1 MTPSRITRALITY
14 CMASELVLVSIMPVF
29 AAPPYGQQAAI
40 NAATAGRIEE
50 TKKPTLGPM
59 SNAEVQGFGCLYA
72 GGAATVLGIIG
83 GSGQLVQVLTGGAA
97 VSVAP
102 LDFALAVSGTI
113 FAGFC
118 AVGALGAP
126 AVVRLWHQYY
136 DGEAVEVPK

>member
-1 MTPSRITRALITY
+1 MTPRRITRALIT
-14 CMASELVLVSIMPVF
+14 CWMAFAVVPASIMPVF
-29 AAPPYGQQAAI
+29 AAPPYGQQSAI
-40 NAATAGRIEE
+40 NAAAAGRIDE

-118 AVGALGAP
+118 AVGALGGP
-126 AVVRLWHQYY
+126 AVVRMWHQYY
-136 DGEAVEVPK
+136 DGETVEVPK